1 MIIRDRSSN
10 EEIRQ
15 LALDTILT
23 QQAQIGQMQGW
34 LAGWNQPLSGEQVPM
49 GRHRAMMGMA
59 SQQDINRLRSF
70 PVQEAETTFLK
81 LMIRHHQGGVIM
93 AQQALNQTQRP
104 EVQRLATAIV
114 NSQQSEIQ
122 AMQALLARQK

>member
-1 MIIRDRSSN
+1 M
-10 EEIRQ
+10 
-15 LALDTILT
+15 ALDTILT